1 MMQPAQRFE
10 PDHAR
15 SIRNRRPGGTPVF
28 RRAHRHG
35 ALPRRSGPPGRRT
48 PRPWSRGE
56 DPFFVSVRGDDPDEL
71 AAAWERLSE
80 GATVIQPLGPSAW
93 AGLYG
98 ILKDRFGVTWVLD
111 LAA

>member
-1 MMQPAQRFE
+1 M
-10 PDHAR
+10 
-15 SIRNRRPGGTPVF
+15 
-28 RRAHRHG
+28 
-35 ALPRRSGPPGRRT
+35 
-48 PRPWSRGE
+48 
-56 DPFFVSVRGDDPDEL
+56 RGDDPDEL